1 MLIKVLSFASLII
14 SFIGLVMAFLDVPR
28 MNRKRK
34 LALSITIIF
43 AMVLT
48 SYIYLQGTRRVYG
61 QFEWQWVGEGWIGTV
76 SIRKNDQG
84 NDVAELSMKQLVNV
98 NGKYT
103 AKPVLVSTD
112 EGRIEGDSDGF
123 RLESR
128 VRKNIYE
135 NGEEKVMLQTLK
147 ADLVKVEAYAGT
159 VRYESSEGKMQDG
172 DIVLVRYKSGVSL
185 Y

>member
-1 MLIKVLSFASLII
+1 MLKVLTFTSLII
-14 SFIGLVMAFLDVPR
+14 SFIGLVITFLDVPR

-34 LALSITIIF
+34 LALSIGIIILMGF
-43 AMVLT
+43 S
-48 SYIYLQGTRRVYG
+48 SYFYLQETRRVYG
-61 QFEWQWVGEGWIGTV
+61 QFEWQWAGEGWIGTV
-76 SIRKNDQG
+76 SIKKNDEG
-84 NDVAELSMKQLVNV
+84 KDVAELSMKQVVNV
-98 NGKYT
+98 NGKYST
-103 AKPVLVSTD
+103 KPVLVSTE

-128 VRKNIYE
+128 VRKNIYD

-159 VRYESSEGKMQDG
+159 VRYESSDGKMQNG